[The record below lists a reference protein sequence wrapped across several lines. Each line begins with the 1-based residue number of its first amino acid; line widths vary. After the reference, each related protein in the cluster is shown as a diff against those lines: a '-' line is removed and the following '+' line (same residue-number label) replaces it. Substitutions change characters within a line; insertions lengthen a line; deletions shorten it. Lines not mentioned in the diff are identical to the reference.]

1 MDKILTQEEIDA
13 LLSNVSKPEDTDAG
27 PQDGRAGFHLYD
39 FKHPDRISKEQIRS
53 LRTIHENFA
62 RLAATYLSTYLR
74 TMVDVNLLTIDQVT
88 YSEYTLSLSTPSS
101 IYVLHSEGLS
111 GKILMEISPALLLFM
126 VDRLLGGTGES
137 QVEARETTLIEQHVV
152 RAIINKKIEMLN
164 EVWNQVVDF
173 RALYSSFET
182 DPQFV
187 QISRSSETIVIIFFE
202 VRVKG
207 YVYTMNLVIPYFLLE
222 QILPKLTSQMVI
234 GSTKKK
240 AEEDKVML
248 RQTLNATR
256 VPLSAQLT
264 KARLSIREFLNL
276 QRNDVIRLGKK
287 VDEVLPI
294 LVGGR
299 VKFLGTAGRS
309 GRQSAV
315 KILSEVSQL
324 DRVFHQ

>member
-13 LLSNVSKPEDTDAG
+13 LLSNVSKPEDSDAG
-27 PQDGRAGFHLYD
+27 PQDGRAAFHLYD

-88 YSEYTLSLSTPSS
+88 YSEYTLSLSAPSS

-126 VDRLLGGTGES
+126 VDRLLGGTGDS

-240 AEEDKVML
+240 GEEDKVML

-287 VDEVLPI
+287 VDEDLPI

-299 VKFLGTAGRS
+299 VKFLGMPGRS
-309 GRQSAV
+309 GRHSAV

>member
-13 LLSNVSKPEDTDAG
+13 LLSNVSKPEDSDAG
-27 PQDGRAGFHLYD
+27 SQDGRAAFHLYD

-88 YSEYTLSLSTPSS
+88 YSEYTLSLSAPSS
-101 IYVLHSEGLS
+101 IYVFHSEGLS

-126 VDRLLGGTGES
+126 VDRLLGGTGEA

-173 RALYSSFET
+173 RAVYSSFET